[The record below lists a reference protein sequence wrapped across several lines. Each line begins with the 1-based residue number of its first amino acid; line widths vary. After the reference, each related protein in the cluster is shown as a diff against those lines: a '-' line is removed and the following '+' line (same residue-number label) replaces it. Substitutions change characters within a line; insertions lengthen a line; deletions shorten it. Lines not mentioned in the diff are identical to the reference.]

1 MFRWSMIM
9 GIAGTLCLHA
19 GALQAQSVD
28 AKAAQSDPVEILEIG
43 FSDAGL
49 SGSGGE
55 RLKAALED
63 AQFIAVGADHGFA
76 GSPRLAQALAEE
88 ARAYGLLYHAVEVGP
103 VTMQWVRARL
113 ASGGLDAMHTGLAGK
128 AFAFP
133 FLSNREDAE
142 LADDFDHGERVWGI
156 DQEFVGAPT
165 ILMDELARFAPDA
178 ATQSRLVAIRDADSA
193 ALNSGDFAHV
203 FLNTAD
209 PGQFEELEQIFAGSA
224 PASAIV
230 DALAASA
237 RVYQLNNQGAYLQ
250 NNEERSA
257 LMRSYFL
264 AQYRAAAESAPRVL
278 FKMGAYHMG
287 RGTTPTSI
295 YDLGS
300 LLPGL
305 AAANGLTS
313 VHIAYLP
320 MGGTVRVIKPADGKA
335 TAVQPYEDEG
345 VGAMLA
351 AADIAPERIGP
362 TGHYLIPIAPLRH
375 ALAGKKMNALP
386 GFAKFILLGY
396 DYLVTT
402 RDAMPAAAF
411 EAVEE

>member
-1 MFRWSMIM
+1 MLKWVAM
-9 GIAGTLCLHA
+9 AGALCLQA
-19 GALQAQSVD
+19 GALQAQSAD
-28 AKAAQSDPVEILEIG
+28 SKAAPSEAIEILDIG

-49 SGSGGE
+49 AGAGGD
-55 RLKAALED
+55 RLKAELDD
-63 AQFIAVGADHGFA
+63 AQFIALGEDHGFA
-76 GSPRLAQALAEE
+76 GSPRLAQALASE
-88 ARAYGLLYHAVEVGP
+88 ARAYGPLYHAVELGP
-103 VTMQWVRARL
+103 VTMQWVRRRL
-113 ASGGLDAMHTGLAGK
+113 AAGGVEALQNDLAGK
-128 AFAFP
+128 PFAFP

-142 LADDFDHGERVWGI
+142 LADDFDHGDRVWGI

-165 ILMDELARFAPDA
+165 ILMDELAGLAPDA
-178 ATQSRLVAIRDADSA
+178 ATRARLEAIRDADIGALAKGDFNAIWMNRVSA
-193 ALNSGDFAHV
+193 ADL
-203 FLNTAD
+203 AD
-209 PGQFEELEQIFAGSA
+209 LKQIFAGSQQA
-224 PASAIV
+224 EAIV

-237 RVYQLNNQGAYLQ
+237 RIYQLNESGAYLQ
-250 NNEERSA
+250 NNEQRAA

-264 AQYRAAAESAPRVL
+264 APYRAMAEAAPRVL

-351 AADIAPERIGP
+351 AANIAPERIGP
-362 TGHYLIPIAPLRH
+362 TGHVLIPLAPLRH
-375 ALAGKKMNALP
+375 ALAGKKMKALP
-386 GFAKFILLGY
+386 AFARFVLLGF

-402 RDAMPAAAF
+402 RDAEAATAF

>member
-1 MFRWSMIM
+1 MFRWAMIV
-9 GIAGTLCLHA
+9 GALCLHA
-19 GALQAQSVD
+19 VPVQAQS
-28 AKAAQSDPVEILEIG
+28 ADPKIAESEPIEILEIG
-43 FSDAGL
+43 FSDTGL
-49 SGSGGE
+49 TGAGGE
-55 RLKAALED
+55 RLKMALVD
-63 AQFIAVGADHGFA
+63 AQFIALGEDHGFA
-76 GSPRLAQALAEE
+76 GSPQLAQALAKD
-88 ARAYGLLYHAVEVGP
+88 ARVHGPLHHAVEVGP
-103 VTMQWVRARL
+103 ATMAWVRARL
-113 ASGGLDAMHTGLAGK
+113 ATGGLDAIGAGLVGK
-128 AFAFP
+128 PLAMP
-133 FLSNREDAE
+133 FLSNREDAS
-142 LADDFDHGERVWGI
+142 LADNFDHGKMVWGI
-156 DQEFVGAPT
+156 DQEFVGAPM
-165 ILMDELARFAPDA
+165 ILMDELAKYAPDA
-178 ATQSRLVAIRDADSA
+178 ATKARLLAIRDADQASLA
-193 ALNSGDFAHV
+193 KGDFGAIWLSKASATE
-203 FLNTAD
+203 FSDL
-209 PGQFEELEQIFAGSA
+209 QKIFAGSEQA
-224 PASAIV
+224 EAIV
-230 DALAASA
+230 EALAASA
-237 RVYQLNNQGAYLQ
+237 RIYRLNNEGAYLQ

-264 AQYRAAAESAPRVL
+264 DQYRAAPDAAPRIL

-351 AADIAPERIGP
+351 AAEITPERIGP

-375 ALAGKKMNALP
+375 ALAGKKMKAMP
-386 GFAKFILLGY
+386 AFARFVLLGY

-402 RDAMPAAAF
+402 RDARAATAF
-411 EAVEE
+411 EAVEQ

>member
-1 MFRWSMIM
+1 MFRRSMIM

-28 AKAAQSDPVEILEIG
+28 PKAAQSDPIEILEIG
-43 FSDAGL
+43 FSDSGL

-55 RLKAALED
+55 RLKEALED
-63 AQFIAVGADHGFA
+63 AQFIAVGEDHGFA

-88 ARAYGLLYHAVEVGP
+88 ARAHGPLYHAVEVGP

-156 DQEFVGAPT
+156 DQEFVGAPM
-165 ILMDELARFAPDA
+165 ILMDELAALAPDA
-178 ATQSRLVAIRDADSA
+178 ATRDRLHAIRDADMASLAKGAFGDIWLNRAGA
-193 ALNSGDFAHV
+193 A
-203 FLNTAD
+203 
-209 PGQFEELEQIFAGSA
+209 QFFELKQNFAGS
-224 PASAIV
+224 PAALAII

-237 RVYQLNNQGAYLQ
+237 HIYQLNQQGAYLQ

-257 LMRSYFL
+257 LMCGYFL
-264 AQYRAAAESAPRVL
+264 DRYRAAPEPAPRVL

-335 TAVQPYEDEG
+335 TAVQAYEDEG
-345 VGAMLA
+345 VGAILA
-351 AADIAPERIGP
+351 AAEIAPERIGP
-362 TGHYLIPIAPLRH
+362 TGHVLIPIAPLRH
-375 ALAGKKMNALP
+375 MLAGKKMNALP
-386 GFAKFILLGY
+386 GFAKFVLLGY

-402 RDAMPAAAF
+402 RDARAATAF
-411 EAVEE
+411 EASK

>member
-1 MFRWSMIM
+1 MFKWVPFF
-9 GIAGTLCLHA
+9 GALCLYTVPAH
-19 GALQAQSVD
+19 AQSAD
-28 AKAAQSDPVEILEIG
+28 PKAAPGEPVEILEIG

-49 SGSGGE
+49 SGPGGD
-55 RLKAALED
+55 RLKAELDD
-63 AQFIAVGADHGFA
+63 AQFIALGEDHGFA
-76 GSPRLAQALAEE
+76 GSPRLARALASD
-88 ARAYGLLYHAVEVGP
+88 ARTFGPLYHVVEVGP
-103 VTMQWVRARL
+103 VTMQWVRSRL
-113 ASGGLDAMHTGLAGK
+113 AAGGVEALQNDLAGK
-128 AFAFP
+128 PFAFP

-142 LADDFDHGERVWGI
+142 LADDFEHGDRVWGI

-165 ILMDELARFAPDA
+165 ILMDELAGLAPDA
-178 ATQSRLVAIRDADSA
+178 ATRSRLEAIRDADIAALARGDFGAVWMNRTSA
-193 ALNSGDFAHV
+193 ADLA
-203 FLNTAD
+203 
-209 PGQFEELEQIFAGSA
+209 ELKRVFAGSQRA
-224 PASAIV
+224 EAIV

-237 RVYQLNNQGAYLQ
+237 RIYQLNQSGAYLQ
-250 NNEERSA
+250 NNEQRAA

-264 AQYRAAAESAPRVL
+264 APYRAMAEAAPRVL

-320 MGGTVRVIKPADGKA
+320 MGGMVRIIKPADGKA

-345 VGAMLA
+345 IGAMLA

-375 ALAGKKMNALP
+375 ALAGKKMKALP
-386 GFAKFILLGY
+386 AFARFVLLGF

-402 RDAMPAAAF
+402 RDAEAATAF